1 MTRRFY
7 LLFRLQLP
15 FVRGNERTNVVR
27 HVEQL
32 EPLLFVQ
39 SHGKPSHP
47 IDREGA
53 LFTHFH
59 ASSGRCSLLEGG
71 IFFAQTLELR
81 FQIVRHASSSS
92 PPPGGR
98 AGLPPDTRWVAD
110 AQSGAATFSN
120 RGIESRWLSRG
131 NFSPESL
138 VRDDEL
144 GTPLSESQPLQAA
157 GRGYKIGGRCI
168 RDQREQREHA
178 CEFVGHTPRGRDGK
192 KASFREKK

>member
-1 MTRRFY
+1 MTALDDSPIY

-32 EPLLFVQ
+32 EPLLLVQ

-120 RGIESRWLSRG
+120 RGI
-131 NFSPESL
+131 
-138 VRDDEL
+138 VR
-144 GTPLSESQPLQAA
+144 A
-157 GRGYKIGGRCI
+157 GG
-168 RDQREQREHA
+168 
-178 CEFVGHTPRGRDGK
+178 
-192 KASFREKK
+192 FREAISHQSRLFATTSSAPRFLRVSRCKLQVGDTRLVAFASAISASSVSMLANSS

>member
-120 RGIESRWLSRG
+120 RGIESRWLSQG
-131 NFSPESL
+131 DFSLERVGDRRL
-138 VRDDEL
+138 
-144 GTPLSESQPLQAA
+144 AA
-157 GRGYKIGGRCI
+157 VASAISVSSVSMT
-168 RDQREQREHA
+168 
-178 CEFVGHTPRGRDGK
+178 CEFVGHPPQQAATAKKPHFGK
-192 KASFREKK
+192 RKGPGVTASGA